1 MRAKAAYLFATLKME
16 AGVFEYI
23 HPAGTRSNIF
33 TPVCF
38 LVSNISL
45 FPKRAKVKTKW
56 AKVFGI
62 GFNP

>member
-1 MRAKAAYLFATLKME
+1 ME